1 MSNKN
6 KNTAIRDNRRYKYG
20 GLSVVFTLVFIA
32 FVLVLNV
39 FLSSLSFSGDLTVDL
54 TKEDFTSLGDE
65 TLRLL
70 DGLGKD
76 LDITIT
82 FMSPRDRFDVSGNLY
97 VMIRDLAENYQ
108 KTFDGSGN
116 RGSVTVQYKE
126 LDSDP
131 EFEKKILEE
140 TATQLSATSVIVE
153 GKHHKRVLDFQSFLV
168 VNENQQIHSFNGE
181 YRFTTA
187 ILQSSITEKQV
198 VTFTYGNGE
207 PIGEGG
213 TMNSE
218 SPILGLVSTLYE
230 AGFEIKA
237 ANLDME
243 ELDPNTEIL
252 ITYDPISDLSLTEV
266 DKISDFLKKRN
277 SYIVFV
283 DSQTEQ
289 HDNLQSMLADNWG
302 INYKPLYRITDEQ
315 HGLGNS
321 ISTLNSKLVEIASD
335 AQNGSAAY
343 QIRKT
348 VSSVEGNFTV
358 AFPESV
364 ELVIR
369 DNNTQDGFTVE
380 TVLTTYETAKS
391 ATKDEQ
397 GTEGEMPLMLLSTK
411 YGYGENNVTE
421 YSYVMLVGSTEFA
434 NNQSVIKS
442 TYGNKRVL
450 LSAAR
455 IFSANR
461 VAPDIEAKEFQSTAL
476 EIETGTAETLTKLIC
491 TVFPGV
497 IIILGI
503 VVFFKRR
510 HL

>member
-1 MSNKN
+1 
-6 KNTAIRDNRRYKYG
+6 
-20 GLSVVFTLVFIA
+20 
-32 FVLVLNV
+32 
-39 FLSSLSFSGDLTVDL
+39 
-54 TKEDFTSLGDE
+54 
-65 TLRLL
+65 
-70 DGLGKD
+70 
-76 LDITIT
+76 
-82 FMSPRDRFDVSGNLY
+82 
-97 VMIRDLAENYQ
+97 
-108 KTFDGSGN
+108 
-116 RGSVTVQYKE
+116 
-126 LDSDP
+126 
-131 EFEKKILEE
+131 
-140 TATQLSATSVIVE
+140 
-153 GKHHKRVLDFQSFLV
+153 
-168 VNENQQIHSFNGE
+168 
-181 YRFTTA
+181 
-187 ILQSSITEKQV
+187 
-198 VTFTYGNGE
+198 GNGE
-207 PIGEGG
+207 PLGEGG
-213 TMNSE
+213 TIGAD
-218 SPILGLVSTLYE
+218 SPILGLVSILYE
-230 AGFEIKA
+230 AGFDVKA
-237 ANLDME
+237 TNLDME
-243 ELDPNTEIL
+243 DLDPNTEIL

-266 DKISDFLKKRN
+266 DKISEFLKKRN

-302 INYKPLYRITDEQ
+302 INYKPLFRITDEK

-321 ISTLNSKLVEIASD
+321 ISTLNSKLYEIAADS
-335 AQNGSAAY
+335 QNGSAAY

-348 VSSVEGNFTV
+348 VSAVEGSFTV

-434 NNQSVIKS
+434 NNQSIIKS

-461 VAPDIEAKEFQSTAL
+461 VAPDIESKEFQSTAL

-491 TVFPGV
+491 TILPGA
-497 IIILGI
+497 IIILGL